1 MALQPK
7 DLKITLKDHQKTSL
21 NMIHHL
27 EKNSGFYFVKRKN
40 ISTLKEININS
51 VDLSKENIY
60 KYDPSYWILS
70 DKTGYGKT
78 LTSVC
83 TLYNKLDAS
92 KINYNFIYKYENI
105 SKPYINI
112 DKKIYDDYKN
122 LFDNIIDELNK
133 DLIGIYNSYDKTY
146 YKNKKLFS
154 NISSNLKIVL
164 QLINK
169 YITKLLT
176 LINILIKC

>member
-1 MALQPK
+1 MEFIVKIPSIYAIPEKDYRYKDLIFLNHESNMALQPK

-83 TLYNKLDAS
+83 VHYI
-92 KINYNFIYKYENI
+92 IN
-105 SKPYINI
+105 
-112 DKKIYDDYKN
+112 
-122 LFDNIIDELNK
+122 
-133 DLIGIYNSYDKTY
+133 
-146 YKNKKLFS
+146 
-154 NISSNLKIVL
+154 
-164 QLINK
+164 
-169 YITKLLT
+169 
-176 LINILIKC
+176 